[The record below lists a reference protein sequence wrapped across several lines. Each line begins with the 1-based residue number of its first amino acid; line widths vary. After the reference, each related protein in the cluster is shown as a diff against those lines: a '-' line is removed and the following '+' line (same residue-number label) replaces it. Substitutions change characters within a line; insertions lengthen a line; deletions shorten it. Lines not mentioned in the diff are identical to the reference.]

1 MKSNHKIVSSAN
13 LNFAQIALENLL
25 ENSYNNISTKLDKLK
40 PIKSKKCP
48 IKLNDFSS
56 KKFKKEKSHVSS
68 NRKLLLKY
76 FWRKKR
82 DVKYEKKFTPSINKL
97 SEKTS
102 VQKIFECL
110 ECGKQLT
117 TSDGHK
123 THLRIHTGEKP
134 YACNL
139 CEKRFSQRNGLKQH
153 LRAHSGE
160 RPFACNTCE
169 KKFTQPSSL
178 KYHLRIH
185 TGEKP
190 YPCSQCDKKF
200 TTFRYLK
207 KHLKLH
213 TS

>member
-1 MKSNHKIVSSAN
+1 MKSNHNKVSLSN

-25 ENSYNNISTKLDKLK
+25 GNSYNNISTKLGELK
-40 PIKSKKCP
+40 PIKSKKHS

-56 KKFKKEKSHVSS
+56 KKLRIEKGLVSS
-68 NRKLLLKY
+68 NRKLNY
-76 FWRKKR
+76 FWRKKK
-82 DVKYEKKFTPSINKL
+82 DVKCQKKFTHSVENLSTKL
-97 SEKTS
+97 SGKKMF
-102 VQKIFECL
+102 QCL

-117 TSDGHK
+117 TSDGYK

-153 LRAHSGE
+153 LRAHTGE

-178 KYHLRIH
+178 KYHLSIH

-207 KHLKLH
+207 IHLKLH